1 MKIGLIG
8 LPMTGKTTFYN
19 LLTENHGNTSASY
32 KTEANIGTVKIP
44 DSRIDYLASEY
55 KPKKTTYATLEVT
68 DIQGIT
74 PSSSGMNSSRF
85 HFLEA
90 VRKVDALVHVVRAFH
105 NDEVIHAENEID
117 PIRDIETVNLE
128 LLFAD
133 LAVIENRIH
142 RIETGKKITK
152 ENQQELIVLNKCKE
166 CLENEKLINSLE
178 LSDEEKPFL
187 KTFNFLTERP
197 MILLVN
203 MDDEQFA
210 SGDYPKKAEVT
221 QYASE
226 RNIPLIQVCARTELE
241 ISELESE
248 DREMFMQELGLT
260 EPGINKLASAVYEL
274 LDLISFLT
282 VGEDEVRAWTIKKGT
297 TAKNAGGKIH
307 TDIARGFIRAEV
319 AKYSDFFEH
328 GSMVKLKEK
337 GLLKLEGKE
346 AIIEDGDIINFR
358 FNV

>member
-1 MKIGLIG
+1 
-8 LPMTGKTTFYN
+8 MTGKTTFYD

-32 KTEANIGTVKIP
+32 KSEASIGTVKIP
-44 DSRIDYLASEY
+44 DSRIDYLSSVY
-55 KPKKTTYATLEVT
+55 KPKKTTYTTLEIT

-74 PSSSGMNSSRF
+74 PGSSGKGSSGY

-90 VRKVDALVHVVRAFH
+90 VRQVDALVHVVRAFQ
-105 NDEVIHAENEID
+105 NDEIIHGQGDID

-133 LAVIENRIH
+133 LAVIENRIN
-142 RIETGKKITK
+142 RIETSKKITK
-152 ENQQELIVLNKCKE
+152 ENEQELIVLNKCKE
-166 CLENEKLINSLE
+166 CLENEKLINSLD

-203 MDDEQFA
+203 MDDEQFV
-210 SGDYPKKAEVT
+210 SGDYHNKDQVV
-221 QYASE
+221 QYASA
-226 RNIPLIQVCARTELE
+226 RNIPLIEVCARTELE
-241 ISELESE
+241 ISELEAE
-248 DREMFMQELGLT
+248 DREMFMQDLGLT
-260 EPGINKLASAVYEL
+260 ETGLNKLASAVYEL
-274 LDLISFLT
+274 LGLASFLT

-297 TAKNAGGKIH
+297 SAKNAGGKIH

-319 AKYSDFFEH
+319 AKYDDFFQH

-337 GLLKLEGKE
+337 GLVKLEGKE
-346 AIIEDGDIINFR
+346 SIIEDGDIINFR